1 MDNPDLEPLELPDE
15 AFEHVAGGEGNG
27 LDPHGG

>member
-1 MDNPDLEPLELPDE
+1 MNDPDPELIELPDE